1 MEKEVVS
8 LEVKSEME
16 TETVPVI
23 SFEETSAV
31 ELLKE
36 RTALKTSAINKLK
49 IVEQWYNGRKNKAM
63 KSYTSTNELKL
74 RKEYIK

>member
-1 MEKEVVS
+1 VEKEVVS

-16 TETVPVI
+16 TEVPVI
-23 SFEETSAV
+23 SFEETTAV

-49 IVEQWYNGRKNKAM
+49 IVEQWYNDRKNKAM